1 MNTPP
6 FLLDGPEGP
15 VKPRADF
22 RIPEGYFDALPQR
35 VLAVIEQESLAKGT
49 KPSGF
54 WAWRL
59 VLEGTTVAQR
69 WALAASVV
77 LVVGWFGVW
86 QLRSGGKDSDGDPLL
101 AQLTAAEIT
110 ENLDLHGWPTGHVLE
125 TTDERVWGDPVWI
138 HAEDLSALDSLELE
152 TSTVN
157 WNDVEMTEL

>member
-15 VKPRADF
+15 VKPRTDF
-22 RIPEGYFDALPQR
+22 QLPDGYFETLPQR
-35 VLAVIEQESLAKGT
+35 VLAVIEQESLAKET
-49 KPSGF
+49 KSSGF

-86 QLRSGGKDSDGDPLL
+86 QLRSGGKESGGDPLL
-101 AQLTAAEIT
+101 AQLTAAEIA
-110 ENLDLHGWPTGHVLE
+110 ENLDLHGWPSGLVLE
-125 TTDERVWGDPVWI
+125 TTDERVWGDPAWV

-152 TSTVN
+152 TSTMN
-157 WNDVEMTEL
+157 WNDVDMTEL

>member
-6 FLLDGPEGP
+6 FLLDGPDGP
-15 VKPRADF
+15 VKPRTDF
-22 RIPEGYFDALPQR
+22 QLPDGYFETLPQR
-35 VLAVIEQESLAKGT
+35 VLAVIEQESLAKKT

-59 VLEGTTVAQR
+59 VLEETTVAQR

-86 QLRSGGKDSDGDPLL
+86 QLRSGGKESGGDPLL

-110 ENLDLHGWPTGHVLE
+110 ENLDLHGWPSGLVLE
-125 TTDERVWGDPVWI
+125 TTDERVWGDPAWV

-152 TSTVN
+152 TSTMN
-157 WNDVEMTEL
+157 WNDLDMTEL